1 MLHSCA
7 CTCIDG
13 QYLASRLSNLI
24 SKTTVKLKSTLDQL
38 NSLNIFSI
46 TWEDVSDLSS
56 HIWYEGALHNETI
69 PVPLSI
75 KLKAIEIYHT
85 ILRCDEEALML
96 SNDMDSVIAFYLHD
110 HSLLKQEILKL
121 NEEQSSQYNRG
132 CLSLLHQAIFD
143 VEQKLIKLQQSFNQF
158 THVSLPVSQF
168 ISSTVQ
174 QHSPSSPEPSIAQQ
188 QSTPWPSTVQQQ
200 SPSSPEPSI
209 VQQQSPPWPSIV
221 QQQSPSIP
229 EPSTVQQQ
237 SPLSPEPSTVQQ
249 HSQESLMPTIHQHN
263 ILSNRTL
270 SDGSDESHQLQNH
283 DLYKYSSDEGNNY
296 LFYYTIYC

>member
-1 MLHSCA
+1 
-7 CTCIDG
+7 
-13 QYLASRLSNLI
+13 
-24 SKTTVKLKSTLDQL
+24 
-38 NSLNIFSI
+38 
-46 TWEDVSDLSS
+46 
-56 HIWYEGALHNETI
+56 
-69 PVPLSI
+69 
-75 KLKAIEIYHT
+75 
-85 ILRCDEEALML
+85 ML

-174 QHSPSSPEPSIAQQ
+174 QHSPSSPEPSIVQQ
-188 QSTPWPSTVQQQ
+188 QSPPWPSIVQQQ

-221 QQQSPSIP
+221 QQQSPSSPEPSIVQQQSPPWPSIVQQQSPSSP

-249 HSQESLMPTIHQHN
+249 HSQESLMPTIHQH
-263 ILSNRTL
+263 IPSNRTL

-283 DLYKYSSDEGNNY
+283 DLYEYSSDEGNNY